1 MKNDAKND
9 LESLEEIKELTEN
22 QEKLDQLSKKE
33 IDIIESLETWLK
45 SHRGYRDYDF
55 TDEFKV
61 DKLLPLIKLVE
72 HKEFEFTDAG
82 IIQHLRNPIELKNRS
97 GDTEKRITE
106 LKYKTRYQDFEL
118 QNYTKGIN
126 ISKEPMAYVS
136 AQIAMLTGTAK
147 SIIGKLYDVD
157 SNNSKL
163 VSALYFLG

>member
-1 MKNDAKND
+1 MKNDAKN
-9 LESLEEIKELTEN
+9 ESFDTQEIKELTEN
-22 QEKLDQLSKKE
+22 QEKLEKLSKKE
-33 IDIIESLETWLK
+33 LEIIESIETWLK

-55 TDEFKV
+55 TDDFKV
-61 DKLLPLIKLVE
+61 EKLIPLIKLVE
-72 HKEFEFTDAG
+72 YKEFEFTDTC
-82 IIQHLRNPIELKNRS
+82 IIQHLRNPIEMKNKS

-126 ISKEPMAYVS
+126 VSKEPMTYIA

-163 VSALYFLG
+163 ISALYFLG